1 METNKRFA
9 VSAAPH
15 IFAKDTTAM
24 LMMDVIAALM
34 PTVAAG
40 IWLFGWSAA
49 RVILICV
56 TSCVGSEFL
65 WQAIFRK
72 TITINDLSAVVTG
85 IILALNMP
93 STAPWWM
100 IIIGS
105 AVAIV
110 LVKQLFGG
118 IGDNF
123 VNPAI
128 SARAVLVASWPALMS
143 GAAFVTP
150 FDAVSGATPIVL
162 FRQAAEAMAGAPS
175 VAAAVAVV
183 PPSLLDL
190 FIGRIPGCIGEV
202 SKIAILLG
210 LTYLLIRKTITWH
223 IPMTMIASFMGFT
236 MLFGGDPLQGVLM
249 GSILFGAVFMATDYV
264 TCPMT
269 RIGQMIFAAGAGLL
283 IALIRAYGGYP
294 EGTTFAILIMNL
306 LTPLIDRVTRGRIY
320 GEVKA
325 RA

>member
-1 METNKRFA
+1 METRKRFA

-15 IFAKDTTAM
+15 IFAKDTTAVLM
-24 LMMDVIAALM
+24 LDVIAALM

-56 TSCVGSEFL
+56 ASCVMFEFL
-65 WQAIFRK
+65 WEVIFK
-72 TITINDLSAVVTG
+72 KPITINDLSAVVTG
-85 IILALNMP
+85 VILALNMP

-100 IIIGS
+100 LIVGS
-105 AVAIV
+105 AVSIL

-128 SARAVLVASWPALMS
+128 AGRAVLIASWPALMS
-143 GAAFVTP
+143 GGAYVTP
-150 FDAVSGATPIVL
+150 FDAISGATPLAI
-162 FRQAAEAMAGAPS
+162 FSGSAETAS
-175 VAAAVAVV
+175 AAV
-183 PPSLLDL
+183 PSTLDL

-210 LTYLLIRKTITWH
+210 LAYLLIRRTISWH
-223 IPMTMIASFMGFT
+223 IPVTMIASFMAFSW
-236 MLFGGDPLQGVLM
+236 LFGSDPLQGVLM
-249 GSILFGAVFMATDYV
+249 GSVLFGAVFMATDYV

-269 RIGQMIFAAGAGLL
+269 RKGQMIFAAGAGLL
-283 IALIRAYGGYP
+283 IALIRDFGGYP
-294 EGTTFAILIMNL
+294 EGTTYGILIMNV

>member
-1 METNKRFA
+1 METRKRFA

-15 IFAKDTTAM
+15 IFAKDTTAVLM
-24 LMMDVIAALM
+24 LDVIAALM

-56 TSCVGSEFL
+56 ASCVAFEFL
-65 WQAIFRK
+65 WEGIFK
-72 TITINDLSAVVTG
+72 KPITINDLSAVVTG
-85 IILALNMP
+85 VILALNMP

-100 IIIGS
+100 LIVGS
-105 AVAIV
+105 AVSIL

-128 SARAVLVASWPALMS
+128 AGRAVLIASWPALMS
-143 GAAFVTP
+143 GGAYVTP
-150 FDAVSGATPIVL
+150 FDAISGATPLAI
-162 FRQAAEAMAGAPS
+162 FSGSAEAAS
-175 VAAAVAVV
+175 AAV
-183 PPSLLDL
+183 PSTLDL

-210 LTYLLIRKTITWH
+210 LAYLLIRRTISWH
-223 IPMTMIASFMGFT
+223 IPVTMIASFMAFSW
-236 MLFGGDPLQGVLM
+236 LFGSDPLQGVLM
-249 GSILFGAVFMATDYV
+249 GSVLFGAVFMATDYV

-269 RIGQMIFAAGAGLL
+269 RKGQMIFAAGAGLL
-283 IALIRAYGGYP
+283 IALIRAFGGYP
-294 EGTTFAILIMNL
+294 EGTTYGILIMNV

-320 GEVKA
+320 GEVNA

>member
-1 METNKRFA
+1 METRKRFA

-15 IFAKDTTAM
+15 IFAKDTTAVLM
-24 LMMDVIAALM
+24 LDVIAALM

-56 TSCVGSEFL
+56 ASCVAFEFL
-65 WQAIFRK
+65 WEVIFK
-72 TITINDLSAVVTG
+72 KPITINDLSAVVTG
-85 IILALNMP
+85 VILALNMP

-100 IIIGS
+100 LIVGS
-105 AVAIV
+105 AVSIL

-128 SARAVLVASWPALMS
+128 AGRAVLIASWPALMS
-143 GAAFVTP
+143 GGAYVTP
-150 FDAVSGATPIVL
+150 FDAISGATPLAI
-162 FRQAAEAMAGAPS
+162 FSGSAEAAS
-175 VAAAVAVV
+175 AAV
-183 PPSLLDL
+183 PSTLDL

-210 LTYLLIRKTITWH
+210 LAYLLIRRTISWH
-223 IPMTMIASFMGFT
+223 IPVTMIASFMAFSW
-236 MLFGGDPLQGVLM
+236 LFGSDPLQGVLM
-249 GSILFGAVFMATDYV
+249 GSVLFGAVFMATDYV

-269 RIGQMIFAAGAGLL
+269 RKGQMIFAAGAGLL
-283 IALIRAYGGYP
+283 IALIRAFGGYP
-294 EGTTFAILIMNL
+294 EGTTYGILIMNV

>member
-1 METNKRFA
+1 METKQRFA

-15 IFAKDTTAM
+15 IFAKDSTSVLM
-24 LMMDVIAALM
+24 LDVIAALM

-40 IWLFGWSAA
+40 IWLFGWAAA
-49 RVILICV
+49 RVILVCV
-56 TSCVGSEFL
+56 ASCVIWEFL
-65 WQAIFRK
+65 WQVIFK
-72 TITINDLSAVVTG
+72 KPITINDLSAVVTG
-85 IILALNMP
+85 IILAMNMP

-100 IIIGS
+100 LVVGS
-105 AVAIV
+105 AVARL

-128 SARAVLVASWPALMS
+128 AARAVLLASWPALMS
-143 GAAFVTP
+143 GAAYVTP
-150 FDAVSGATPIVL
+150 FDAISGATPL
-162 FRQAAEAMAGAPS
+162 AMLSGEAGA
-175 VAAAVAVV
+175 VAA
-183 PPSLLDL
+183 PSLMAC

-210 LTYLLIRKTITWH
+210 LAYLLIRKTISWH
-223 IPMTMIASFMGFT
+223 IPVTMIGSFMLFT
-236 MLFGGDPLQGVLM
+236 WLFGGDPLQGVLI
-249 GSILFGAVFMATDYV
+249 GSVLFGAVFMATDYV
-264 TCPMT
+264 TSPMT
-269 RIGQMIFAAGAGLL
+269 HTGQMIFAAGAGLL
-283 IALIRAYGGYP
+283 IALIRAFGGYP
-294 EGTTFAILIMNL
+294 EGTTYAILIMNI

>member
-1 METNKRFA
+1 METKKRFA

-15 IFAKDTTAM
+15 IFSKDSTAV

-34 PTVAAG
+34 PTVVAG
-40 IWLFGWSAA
+40 IWLFGWNAA
-49 RVILICV
+49 RVIIICV
-56 TSCVGSEFL
+56 VSCVGFEFL
-65 WQAIFRK
+65 SEVLFHRP
-72 TITINDLSAVVTG
+72 ITINDLSAVVTG
-85 IILALNMP
+85 IILAMNVP

-100 IIIGS
+100 LVVGS
-105 AVAIV
+105 AVAIL

-128 SARAVLVASWPALMS
+128 TARAVLLASWPALMS
-143 GAAFVTP
+143 ASAYVTP
-150 FDAVSGATPIVL
+150 FDAVSSATPLSIFQQLADAGTNAVSGATVNGL
-162 FRQAAEAMAGAPS
+162 
-175 VAAAVAVV
+175 V
-183 PPSLLDL
+183 PPSTLDM

-210 LTYLLIRKTITWH
+210 LAFLLIRKTITWH
-223 IPMTMIASFMGFT
+223 IPVTMIASFMLFT
-236 MLFGGDPLQGVLM
+236 WLFGGDPLQGVLI
-249 GSILFGAVFMATDYV
+249 GSVLFGAVFMATDYV
-264 TCPMT
+264 TSPMT
-269 RIGQMIFAAGAGLL
+269 HTGQMIFAAGAGLL
-283 IALIRAYGGYP
+283 IALIRAFGGYP
-294 EGTTFAILIMNL
+294 EGTTYAILIMNI

>member
-1 METNKRFA
+1 METKKQFA

-15 IFAKDTTAM
+15 IFSKDSTTV

-34 PTVAAG
+34 PTVVAG
-40 IWLFGWSAA
+40 IWLFGWNAA
-49 RVILICV
+49 RVIIICV
-56 TSCVGSEFL
+56 VSCVGFEFL
-65 WQAIFRK
+65 CEVLFHRP
-72 TITINDLSAVVTG
+72 ITVNDLSAVVTG

-100 IIIGS
+100 LVVGS
-105 AVAIV
+105 AVAIL

-128 SARAVLVASWPALMS
+128 TARAVLLASWPALMS
-143 GAAFVTP
+143 ANAYVTP
-150 FDAVSGATPIVL
+150 FDAVSSATPISIFHQL
-162 FRQAAEAMAGAPS
+162 ADAGTN
-175 VAAAVAVV
+175 AVSSATVNGLV
-183 PPSLLDL
+183 PPTTLDM

-210 LTYLLIRKTITWH
+210 LAFLLIRKTITWH
-223 IPMTMIASFMGFT
+223 IPVTMIASFMLFT
-236 MLFGGDPLQGVLM
+236 WLFGGDPLQGVLI
-249 GSILFGAVFMATDYV
+249 GSVLFGAVFMATDYV
-264 TCPMT
+264 TSPMT
-269 RIGQMIFAAGAGLL
+269 HTGQMIFATGAGLL
-283 IALIRAYGGYP
+283 IALIRGFGGYP
-294 EGTTFAILIMNL
+294 EGTTYAILIMNV
-306 LTPLIDRVTRGRIY
+306 LTPLIDRMTRGRIY

>member
-1 METNKRFA
+1 METRKRFA

-15 IFAKDTTAM
+15 IFAKDTTAVLM
-24 LMMDVIAALM
+24 LDVIAALM

-56 TSCVGSEFL
+56 ASCVAFEFL
-65 WQAIFRK
+65 WEVIFK
-72 TITINDLSAVVTG
+72 KPITINDLSAVVTG
-85 IILALNMP
+85 VILALNMP

-100 IIIGS
+100 LIVGS
-105 AVAIV
+105 AVSIL

-128 SARAVLVASWPALMS
+128 AGRAVLIASWPALMS
-143 GAAFVTP
+143 GGAYVTP
-150 FDAVSGATPIVL
+150 FDAISGATPLAI
-162 FRQAAEAMAGAPS
+162 FSGSAEAAS
-175 VAAAVAVV
+175 AAV
-183 PPSLLDL
+183 PSTLDL

-210 LTYLLIRKTITWH
+210 LAYLLIRRTISWH
-223 IPMTMIASFMGFT
+223 IPVTMIASFMAFSW
-236 MLFGGDPLQGVLM
+236 LFGSDPLQGVLM
-249 GSILFGAVFMATDYV
+249 GSVLFGAVFMATDYV

-269 RIGQMIFAAGAGLL
+269 RKGQMIFAAGAGLL
-283 IALIRAYGGYP
+283 IALIRDFGGYP
-294 EGTTFAILIMNL
+294 EGTTYGILIMNV

>member
-1 METNKRFA
+1 METKKRFA
-9 VSAAPH
+9 VSPAPH
-15 IFAKDTTAM
+15 IFAKDTTAVLM
-24 LMMDVIAALM
+24 LDVVAALM

-49 RVILICV
+49 RVVLICV
-56 TSCVGSEFL
+56 ASSVGFEFL
-65 WQAIFRK
+65 WEVLFK
-72 TITINDLSAVVTG
+72 KPITINDLSAVVTG
-85 IILALNMP
+85 IILAMNMP

-100 IIIGS
+100 LIVGS
-105 AVAIV
+105 AVAIL

-128 SARAVLVASWPALMS
+128 AARAVLLASWPALMS
-143 GAAFVTP
+143 GSAYVAP
-150 FDAVSGATPIVL
+150 FDAVSSATPL
-162 FRQAAEAMAGAPS
+162 AMFGQTAEAVSSAT
-175 VAAAVAVV
+175 VAL
-183 PPSLLDL
+183 PTTLDL

-202 SKIAILLG
+202 SKIAILIG
-210 LTYLLIRKTITWH
+210 LAYLLIRKTVTWH
-223 IPMTMIASFMGFT
+223 IPVTMIASFMLFT
-236 MLFGGDPLQGVLM
+236 WIFGSDPLQGVLI
-249 GSILFGAVFMATDYV
+249 GSVLFGAVFMATDYV

-269 RIGQMIFAAGAGLL
+269 NVGKMIFAAGAGLM

-294 EGTTFAILIMNL
+294 EGTTYAILIMNV
-306 LTPLIDRVTRGRIY
+306 LTPLIDRMTRSRIY

>member
-1 METNKRFA
+1 METKKRFA
-9 VSAAPH
+9 VSVAPH
-15 IFAKDTTAM
+15 IFSKNTTAV

-40 IWLFGWSAA
+40 IWLFGLSAA
-49 RVILICV
+49 RVIVICV
-56 TSCVGSEFL
+56 VSCVGFEFL
-65 WQAIFRK
+65 CEVIFKRP
-72 TITINDLSAVVTG
+72 ITINDLSAVVTG
-85 IILALNMP
+85 IILAMNVP

-100 IIIGS
+100 LVVGS
-105 AVAIV
+105 AVAIL

-128 SARAVLVASWPALMS
+128 SARAVMLASWPALMS
-143 GAAFVTP
+143 GAAYVTP
-150 FDAVSGATPIVL
+150 FDAVSSATPLAL
-162 FRQAAEAMAGAPS
+162 FRQTAEAVSSATS
-175 VAAAVAVV
+175 AATAVAVL
-183 PPSLLDL
+183 PSSTLDM

-210 LTYLLIRKTITWH
+210 LAYLLIRKTITWH
-223 IPMTMIASFMGFT
+223 IPVTMIASFMAFT
-236 MLFGGDPLQGVLM
+236 WIFGSDPLQGVLM
-249 GSILFGAVFMATDYV
+249 GSVLFGAVFMATDYV

-269 RIGQMIFAAGAGLL
+269 HTGQMIFAAGAGLL

-294 EGTTFAILIMNL
+294 EGTTYAILIMNV